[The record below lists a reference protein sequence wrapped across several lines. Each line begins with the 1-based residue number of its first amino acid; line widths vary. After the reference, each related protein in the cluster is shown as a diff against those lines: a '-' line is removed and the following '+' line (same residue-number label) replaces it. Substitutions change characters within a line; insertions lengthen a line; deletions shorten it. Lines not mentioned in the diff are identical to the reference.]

1 MDDTPTSR
9 KRGRKSEAPPTPVDV
24 LDEVDDELVGWPAKQ
39 GKKRKNDSGARE
51 RSSSA
56 RGASADRRSASRVP
70 DSADDARHESD
81 DNDDDAS
88 EDESDVA
95 EGDAL
100 ADDEFSRQQT
110 IYAAQQRSMGL
121 LSHLMDEDQLE
132 RHMASRRGSLNKGS
146 VRKLVNHVLSQ
157 TVNQHIVMAVSGV
170 GKVFVGEMV
179 ELARTVQ
186 RERHESGPIL
196 PLHLYEAYRRYKN
209 AQERPGRFPPG
220 LSSGGAGLGRRRRL
234 FS

>member
-24 LDEVDDELVGWPAKQ
+24 LDEVDDELVGWPAKR

-51 RSSSA
+51 RSSSV

-95 EGDAL
+95 EG
-100 ADDEFSRQQT
+100 
-110 IYAAQQRSMGL
+110 
-121 LSHLMDEDQLE
+121 LSLI
-132 RHMASRRGSLNKGS
+132 
-146 VRKLVNHVLSQ
+146 
-157 TVNQHIVMAVSGV
+157 HI
-170 GKVFVGEMV
+170 
-179 ELARTVQ
+179 
-186 RERHESGPIL
+186 
-196 PLHLYEAYRRYKN
+196 
-209 AQERPGRFPPG
+209 
-220 LSSGGAGLGRRRRL
+220 
-234 FS
+234 